1 MELPAHKASISCA
14 TAADRL
20 TTLLLGTVRPDG
32 PGPLTLDDQKLAA
45 FGSEV
50 ASRLPFRGVGVNVL
64 DAGLLTPPLAPEE
77 SFEMASIPHGKQR
90 KVIEIKR
97 DALLTRRGRL

>member
-64 DAGLLTPPLAPEE
+64 DAGLLTPPLLQKNRSRWLPYHMGSSAKSSKSNET
-77 SFEMASIPHGKQR
+77 
-90 KVIEIKR
+90 
-97 DALLTRRGRL
+97 LC